1 MGIMPGDENITTTT
15 INITFEDE
23 SETNSTKDVIK
34 GNTDDNIINSASFPC
49 GCFPKEQ
56 GSSED

>member
-1 MGIMPGDENITTTT
+1 MPGDEDIMPTTR
-15 INITFEDE
+15 NVQCESE
-23 SETNSTKDVIK
+23 SETPSTKDVVQ
-34 GNTDDNIINSASFPC
+34 GNTDDNFVNSASFPC